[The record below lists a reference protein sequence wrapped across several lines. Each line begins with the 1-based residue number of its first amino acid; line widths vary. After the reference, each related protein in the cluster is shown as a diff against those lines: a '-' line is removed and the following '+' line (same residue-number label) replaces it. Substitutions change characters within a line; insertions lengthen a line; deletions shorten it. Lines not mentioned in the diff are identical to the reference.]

1 MRKKLLIL
9 VAIFLVGFGVF
20 LIAARY
26 QFWRAE
32 KTHRH
37 EGGQSSCYFLHKHLS
52 LSESQ
57 KARMEALDKP
67 FRSKV
72 NQLKA
77 ELRQKRDEL
86 SALLLEPNPTAESI
100 NAKLDEIAT
109 LQVELQKVVVAH
121 LLEIKE
127 ILTPEQQKRFFA
139 MIIEELSPGG
149 MNRHG
154 GSRGGPPPW
163 GGHRKRDER

>member
-9 VAIFLVGFGVF
+9 VAILLVGFGVSLF
-20 LIAARY
+20 AAKY

-32 KTHRH
+32 KTRH
-37 EGGQSSCYFLHKHLS
+37 HEEGQNSCYFLHNYLS

-57 KARMEALDKP
+57 KIRMEALDKP

-72 NQLKA
+72 NQLKV
-77 ELRQKRDEL
+77 EIRQKRDEL
-86 SALLLEPNPTAESI
+86 SALLLEPNPTAEII
-100 NAKLDEIAT
+100 NTKLDEIAM

-121 LLEIKE
+121 LLSIKE

-139 MIIEELSPGG
+139 MIIKELSPGG
-149 MNRHG
+149 M
-154 GSRGGPPPW
+154 SRGEHRREEGHHGTSEK
-163 GGHRKRDER
+163 GGDIR

>member
-1 MRKKLLIL
+1 MFDMRKKLLIL
-9 VAIFLVGFGVF
+9 VAILLMGFGVSLF
-20 LIAARY
+20 ATRY

-37 EGGQSSCYFLHKHLS
+37 ESGQNSCYFLHKHLS

-57 KARMEALDKP
+57 KSNMEALDKP

-86 SALLLEPNPTAESI
+86 SALLLESNPTAENI

-127 ILTPEQQKRFFA
+127 ILTSEQQKRFFA
-139 MIIEELSPGG
+139 IIIEELSPEG
-149 MNRHG
+149 MSRHG
-154 GSRGGPPPW
+154 GRREEGR
-163 GGHRKRDER
+163 HER

>member
-9 VAIFLVGFGVF
+9 VAILLVGSGVS

-32 KTHRH
+32 KTRRH
-37 EGGQSSCYFLHKHLS
+37 ESGQNSCYFLHKHLS
-52 LSESQ
+52 LSTSQ
-57 KARMEALDKP
+57 KSHMETLDKP

-77 ELRQKRDEL
+77 ELSQKRDEL
-86 SALLLEPNPTAESI
+86 SALLLEPNPAAEII
-100 NAKLDEIAT
+100 NAKLEEIAT

-121 LLEIKE
+121 LLSIKE

-149 MNRHG
+149 MSRHG
-154 GSRGGPPPW
+154 HRSEEGHHESSEKGGDI
-163 GGHRKRDER
+163 R

>member
-1 MRKKLLIL
+1 MRKKFLIL
-9 VAIFLVGFGVF
+9 VAVLLVGFSVS

-32 KTHRH
+32 KIRH
-37 EGGQSSCYFLHKHLS
+37 HESGQHSCYFLHKHLS
-52 LSESQ
+52 LSASQ
-57 KARMEALDKP
+57 KGCMEALDKP

-86 SALLLEPNPTAESI
+86 STLLLEPNPIDESI
-100 NAKLDEIAT
+100 NAKLGEIAT

-127 ILTPEQQKRFFA
+127 ILTPEQQKRFFG

-149 MNRHG
+149 MSRHED
-154 GSRGGPPPW
+154 RHEE
-163 GGHRKRDER
+163 GHHEPSEKGNDIR

>member
-9 VAIFLVGFGVF
+9 VAILLVGFGVSLF
-20 LIAARY
+20 AARY

-32 KTHRH
+32 KVHHH
-37 EGGQSSCYFLHKHLS
+37 ESGESSCNFWYKHLS

-57 KARMEALDKP
+57 KSRMEALDKP

-72 NQLKA
+72 NQLKDQ
-77 ELRQKRDEL
+77 LRRKNDEL
-86 SALLLEPNPTAESI
+86 SELLLESNSTAEGI

-109 LQVELQKVVVAH
+109 LQAELQKVVVAH
-121 LLEIKE
+121 LLKIKE
-127 ILTPEQQKRFFA
+127 MLTPEQQKRFFS

-149 MNRHG
+149 MSRHG
-154 GSRGGPPPW
+154 EHSEEGHHEREKGGDI
-163 GGHRKRDER
+163 R

>member
-1 MRKKLLIL
+1 MLDMRKKLFIL
-9 VAIFLVGFGVF
+9 VAILLVGFGVSLF
-20 LIAARY
+20 AVRY
-26 QFWRAE
+26 QFRHTE

-37 EGGQSSCYFLHKHLS
+37 ESGQSSCSFLHKHLS
-52 LSESQ
+52 LAESQ
-57 KARMEALDKP
+57 KSRIEVLHKP

-72 NQLKA
+72 DQLKT
-77 ELRQKRDEL
+77 EFRQQKDEL
-86 SALLLEPNPTAESI
+86 SDLLLEPNPTAESI
-100 NAKLDEIAT
+100 NAKLDEIAA

-149 MNRHG
+149 MSRHSEHG
-154 GSRGGPPPW
+154 EE
-163 GGHRKRDER
+163 GHHER